1 MKSKNNIPCLNFNLN
16 HGQIQVKMD
25 FNTDVVVENDAKL
38 MVLQNLVKE
47 LNLDLIKNAYSQKGR
62 KPVIDPISMFQILIY
77 CYSEAIKSSREIEK
91 MCKYDLRILYL
102 LQGQK
107 SPDHSTIN
115 RFRQKLEPFVEK
127 ILEKNNKFL
136 IDNKLLD
143 ASSIYID
150 GTKIEANA
158 NKYTF
163 VWKKAVIKFKDKLI
177 KKVIKY
183 FNLDETIEENS
194 LIKFLE
200 NENKKLSK
208 KIESENI
215 VIVHGKGKRK
225 TDTQKKF
232 ELIDQYLTKFLEYN
246 KHLEI
251 IGERNSYSKTDH
263 DATFMRMK
271 DDHMLNGQLK
281 PAYNIQFATSGNFI
295 LGIYGSHHPSDMYT
309 LPLLINKLY
318 PIYKNKMDKIVCDAG
333 YESEEN
339 YVFLDEKKLRAF
351 IKPSNYE
358 ISKIRKYKK
367 KQEFRE
373 NLIYD
378 KDLDQYK
385 TEEGK
390 IFLRIKDRKKVKK
403 SGYISISK
411 VYKCFDWNLNG
422 TKTKSIWFTEIFEKY
437 RLKSLENIT
446 SNEGINERVNR
457 SVQAEGAFS
466 KLKEGL
472 KYSRFKHKGLKNI
485 LSEMNLMAIA
495 MNLNTLTYKILNKDF
510 NPTRYISVEEKV
522 A

>member
-1 MKSKNNIPCLNFNLN
+1 MR
-16 HGQIQVKMD
+16 
-25 FNTDVVVENDAKL
+25 
-38 MVLQNLVKE
+38 
-47 LNLDLIKNAYSQKGR
+47 IKNFQK
-62 KPVIDPISMFQILIY
+62 
-77 CYSEAIKSSREIEK
+77 
-91 MCKYDLRILYL
+91 
-102 LQGQK
+102 
-107 SPDHSTIN
+107 
-115 RFRQKLEPFVEK
+115 
-127 ILEKNNKFL
+127 
-136 IDNKLLD
+136 
-143 ASSIYID
+143 
-150 GTKIEANA
+150 
-158 NKYTF
+158 
-163 VWKKAVIKFKDKLI
+163 
-177 KKVIKY
+177 
-183 FNLDETIEENS
+183 
-194 LIKFLE
+194 
-200 NENKKLSK
+200 K

-251 IGERNSYSKTDH
+251 IGERNSYSKTDY

-339 YVFLDEKKLRAF
+339 HVYLDEKKLRAF

-358 ISKIRKYKK
+358 ISKTRKYKK

-495 MNLNTLTYKILNKDF
+495 MNLNTLAYKILNKDF
-510 NPTRYISVEEKV
+510 NPTRYISVEEN
-522 A
+522 